1 MVLLFPPY
9 IGGYEHCLNCL
20 PNIARS
26 LELVEPEFDP
36 GLFAKSSSLFV
47 LCSPFFC
54 RNNQKIYSSCLRGL
68 FNKKGWLANQSLLM
82 FLSFLVL
89 YSFWH
94 LSQNLLVV
102 RESLERV
109 SLNRQLVLRLGW
121 ERLLD
126 FMVNFDWENVT
137 YFKGNRSPWFLSGG
151 MSSKSCRVKSLSW
164 GGEVNKNIDMV
175 FRSRKAQCPS
185 AKHMHAD

>member
-36 GLFAKSSSLFV
+36 GLFAKSSSPFV
-47 LCSPFFC
+47 LGSPFFW

-102 RESLERV
+102 RESLGA
-109 SLNRQLVLRLGW
+109 SVL
-121 ERLLD
+121 
-126 FMVNFDWENVT
+126 
-137 YFKGNRSPWFLSGG
+137 KQAA
-151 MSSKSCRVKSLSW
+151 SSAIGV
-164 GGEVNKNIDMV
+164 
-175 FRSRKAQCPS
+175 RKAIGFYGEFWLRKRNLFQGKQKPMIP
-185 AKHMHAD
+185 KWRDEQ